1 MHEVHRSALKH
12 GVSEEDILRAATH
25 RAYESE
31 PDDDLPAK
39 QFVLGFDRHGRLLEL
54 GILTFDSGNQL
65 VIHAMKSRRRFLDL
79 LD

>member
-1 MHEVHRSALKH
+1 VKINHSARRH
-12 GVSEEDILRAATH
+12 GIADADILHATTS

-31 PDDDLPAK
+31 PDEDIPAK

-54 GILTFDSGNQL
+54 VIVTFDSGNQL
-65 VIHAMKSRRRFLDL
+65 VIHAMKARRSVLDL

>member
-1 MHEVHRSALKH
+1 MKVHPSALKH
-12 GVSEEDILRAATH
+12 GISAEDVLHAVAH

-31 PDDDLPAK
+31 PDDDMPSK

-54 GILTFDSGNQL
+54 AVLTFDSGNQL
-65 VIHAMKSRRRFLDL
+65 VIHAMKARRHLLRL